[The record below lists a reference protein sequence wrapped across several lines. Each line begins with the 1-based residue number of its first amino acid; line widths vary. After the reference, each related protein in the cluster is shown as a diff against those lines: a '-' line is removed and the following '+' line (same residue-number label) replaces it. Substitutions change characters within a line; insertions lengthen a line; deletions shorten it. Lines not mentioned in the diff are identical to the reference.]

1 MKVYAVICGINPSM
15 TDFWKRVRS
24 LYNQDLNQ
32 AWLCRKLGMS
42 SGSFSNWIT
51 RGFMPKA
58 DTAQII
64 AESLGVSVEY
74 LVTGK
79 DSYVEEFLPEKLL
92 DSNLKGAAYVMD
104 HKKPHSPHVSRSI
117 PFYNVD
123 LTYSNIQQIQDRSL
137 KPTENLLYTSFA
149 ECDFCIRA
157 VGDSMEPKI
166 AHGDIVALQ
175 KLQNLRDVLWGEIYV
190 VITFEESKICTLKSL
205 FQDPENPDTV
215 ILRSLNLSKSGDNFL
230 PKSTIKDIYKVV
242 GSVRQFLF

>member
-1 MKVYAVICGINPSM
+1 
-15 TDFWKRVRS
+15 
-24 LYNQDLNQ
+24 
-32 AWLCRKLGMS
+32 
-42 SGSFSNWIT
+42 
-51 RGFMPKA
+51 MPKA
-58 DTAQII
+58 DTAQVI

-79 DSYVEEFLPEKLL
+79 DSYLEEFLPEKLL
-92 DSNLKGAAYVMD
+92 DPNLKDATYVMD
-104 HKKPHSPHVSRSI
+104 HKSPLYLQKQHSPHSLHSPHVSRSI

-137 KPTENLLYTSFA
+137 KPAENLLYTSFA
-149 ECDFCIRA
+149 ECNFCIRA

-190 VITFEESKICTLKSL
+190 VVTFEESKICTLKSL
-205 FQDPENPDTV
+205 FQDPENSDTV
-215 ILRSLNLSKSGDNFL
+215 ILRSLNPSKSGDNFL